1 MTRHFCK
8 IVAMFG
14 LMASLA
20 ATPGLAAEWGLD
32 LGTAGIRTATE
43 AGTQLLGSANHGGS
57 VVRVHRE
64 MVKDIM
70 VGVEYWHAA
79 TNGTWVQGLDTDTR
93 TDAGLVDL
101 RYRYAWADWLAPFAR
116 CGLGVAKT
124 TLELSDY
131 HATYSAEQ
139 IAPLAL
145 ASVGAELLIPRRV
158 FARGIARADGFTLG
172 LTWEVGYQHLFQRA
186 WSAERQGG
194 APNGMSARPLELGDA
209 AISGWLSR
217 LAFVVRL

>member
-1 MTRHFCK
+1 
-8 IVAMFG
+8 
-14 LMASLA
+14 
-20 ATPGLAAEWGLD
+20 LAAEWGLD

-79 TNGTWVQGLDTDTR
+79 TNGAWVQGIDTDTR
-93 TDAGLVDL
+93 SDAGLVDL
-101 RYRYAWADWLAPFAR
+101 RYRHAWADWLAPFAR

-124 TLELSDY
+124 TLEVSDY
-131 HATYSAEQ
+131 HSAYSAEQ
-139 IAPLAL
+139 VAPLAL